1 MKKFKEYTPA
11 IDSIKVK
18 KLKEIDYIDMVGGEE
33 NYKLMK
39 EYKLINE
46 EFSFDDA
53 TNFMGNLIGGAGS
66 LGSTI
71 GKNLT
76 IEIIAKFMK
85 PMFTSMGLDE
95 KGLLFYM
102 LCRGTIYTVDELG
115 VMAILDSS
123 KQKDFCRAFSV
134 GSSKAINDWVTFNGM
149 ANLFT
154 IFGINKADTVMK
166 RTIITSLRDVILP
179 NGTDNGKVTSM
190 MEKFI
195 CETTFDIN
203 GTKTSLWGHLTSFFK
218 NNYTKLIG
226 L

>member
-11 IDSIKVK
+11 IDNTKVK
-18 KLKEIDYIDMVGGEE
+18 KLKERDYIDMVGGEE
-33 NYKLMK
+33 NYKLMI

-53 TNFMGNLIGGAGS
+53 TNFMGNLIGGAGTI
-66 LGSTI
+66 GSTI

-76 IEIIAKFMK
+76 IELIANFMK
-85 PMFTSMGLDE
+85 PMFLKMGLDE

-102 LCRGTIYTVDELG
+102 LCRGTIHTIDELG
-115 VMAILDSS
+115 VMSILDSS
-123 KQKDFCRAFSV
+123 KQKDFCRAFSI

-149 ANLFT
+149 ANLIT
-154 IFGINKADTVMK
+154 IFGLSKADSVLK
-166 RTIITSLRDVILP
+166 RTIITSMRDVILP
-179 NGTDNGKVTSM
+179 NIDSDGKATSM
-190 MEKFI
+190 IERFI
-195 CETTFDIN
+195 CETPFEIN
-203 GTKTSLWGHLTSFFK
+203 GEKNSMWGHLTGFIK